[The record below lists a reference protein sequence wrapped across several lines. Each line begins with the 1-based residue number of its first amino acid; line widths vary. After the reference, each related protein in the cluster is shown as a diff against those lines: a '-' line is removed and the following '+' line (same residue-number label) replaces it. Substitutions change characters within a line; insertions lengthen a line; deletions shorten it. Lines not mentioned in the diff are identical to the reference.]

1 VASPRAV
8 NPTVLPPEERP
19 PHPDLMLLL
28 AIEHLQQGQQRLETE
43 VQHLAPLLEQII
55 ALLDTPKEPPAPP
68 IASYASLYA
77 HEVPLAVT
85 DKTAEVVPAC
95 VEHAR
100 MPPQRGGWRRLFAS
114 RSSRVFGLAAL
125 LAVGAL
131 PWYRVNVT
139 SSAPRGVWR
148 MLAVP
153 PVVEKGMWVTLPA
166 PASVKAWAPHWANLL
181 KPVAAVAGEPVC
193 VTRDTLWIR
202 GESFG
207 RVLKQDAEGTPLP
220 RLREGCVV
228 VAAGT
233 VFLASAAP
241 QSLDSRYF
249 GSVPVAALTARA
261 LPLLTWR

>member
-1 VASPRAV
+1 MASPRAV
-8 NPTVLPPEERP
+8 NPTVLPAEERP

-28 AIEHLQQGQQRLETE
+28 AMEHLQQGQQRLETE
-43 VQHLAPLLEQII
+43 VQHLVPLLEQII

-77 HEVPLAVT
+77 DEAL
-85 DKTAEVVPAC
+85 AC
-95 VEHAR
+95 VLPQTVET
-100 MPPQRGGWRRLFAS
+100 PPRSPQHGRWRRLFAS
-114 RSSRVFGLAAL
+114 RSSRVVGLVAV
-125 LAVGAL
+125 LAVCAL

-166 PASVKAWAPHWANLL
+166 PASVKIWAPHWASLL
-181 KPVAAVAGEPVC
+181 KPVAAVAGEQVC
-193 VTRDTLWIR
+193 VSRETLWIR
-202 GESFG
+202 GQSFG
-207 RVLKQDAEGTPLP
+207 RVLTQDAEGTPLP

-228 VAAGT
+228 VQAGT
-233 VFLASAAP
+233 VFLASTAP

>member
-1 VASPRAV
+1 MASPRATH
-8 NPTVLPPEERP
+8 PTVLPPEERP

-28 AIEHLQQGQQRLETE
+28 AMEHLQQEQQRLEAE
-43 VQHLAPLLEQII
+43 VHHLVPLLEQII
-55 ALLDTPKEPPAPP
+55 ALLDTPKESPAPP
-68 IASYASLYA
+68 IASYARLYA
-77 HEVPLAVT
+77 PEAPPVVLPQAAEDLPL
-85 DKTAEVVPAC
+85 
-95 VEHAR
+95 
-100 MPPQRGGWRRLFAS
+100 PPQRGGWRRLFAS
-114 RSSRVFGLAAL
+114 RSSRVFGLVAL
-125 LAVGAL
+125 LAVGML
-131 PWYRVNVT
+131 PWYRINVT

-153 PVVEKGMWVTLPA
+153 AVVEKGMWVTLPA

-249 GSVPVAALTARA
+249 GSVPVAALAARA

>member
-1 VASPRAV
+1 VASSRAV

-28 AIEHLQQGQQRLETE
+28 AIEHLQQGQHRLETE
-43 VQHLAPLLEQII
+43 VQHLVPLLEHII
-55 ALLDTPKEPPAPP
+55 ALLDTPTESPAPP

-77 HEVPLAVT
+77 HEVEVAVRPQETEPPPLT
-85 DKTAEVVPAC
+85 
-95 VEHAR
+95 
-100 MPPQRGGWRRLFAS
+100 PQRGGWRRLFAS
-114 RSSRVFGLAAL
+114 RSSRVFGLVAL

-153 PVVEKGMWVTLPA
+153 AVVEKGMWVTLPA

-181 KPVAAVAGEPVC
+181 KPVAAVAGEQVC
-193 VTRDTLWIR
+193 VARETLWIR
-202 GESFG
+202 GQSFG
-207 RVLKQDAEGTPLP
+207 SVLKQDAEGTSLP

-228 VAAGT
+228 VEAGT